1 MEDCITYEDL
11 IDAYIDC
18 RKNKRTKDSS
28 IEFEMNW
35 EYNLIDLFYD
45 INNRRYEIGESIT
58 FVTTHPKKR
67 EIFAASFRDRVVH
80 HLVCKR
86 LEPLFESYFIHDTY
100 NCRKGK
106 GTYHGIIRLYEQ
118 IYEVSEGYTKDCY
131 VAKFDMKGF
140 FMSIHKPTLWNML
153 QKFIEERYFGNDK
166 GTLLYLMEKIIL
178 HCPEKNC
185 VRKMPKSMWNYIPSD
200 KSLFTNGD
208 DYGLPIGN
216 LTSQMLA
223 NFYLANFDFLMNE
236 KFAYGRYVDDFYVIS
251 IDKNEILK
259 FIPEMRKEL
268 AKVKISLNPKKVYI
282 QHYSKGISFIGAVVK
297 MDRIYVGNRTVHN
310 FEMAINKFN
319 SVKDK
324 KSELEHVV
332 SSINSYLGYMIH
344 FKSYNIR
351 RKVLF
356 SLDPSWLEYLVIS
369 EDFGKVTIKDKY
381 KFSKI
386 IENEL
391 DNTHGMDN
399 EFLFW

>member
-1 MEDCITYEDL
+1 MEDYITYEDL
-11 IDAYIDC
+11 VDAYIEC
-18 RKNKRTKDSS
+18 RRNKRTKESS
-28 IEFEMNW
+28 IEFEIDW
-35 EYNLIDLFYD
+35 EYNLIRLYD
-45 INNRRYEIGESIT
+45 EIMNRKYEIGTSIT

-67 EIFAASFRDRVVH
+67 EIFASSFRDRIVH
-80 HLVCKR
+80 HLVCRR
-86 LEPLFESYFIHDTY
+86 LEPLFEDYFIHDTY

-140 FMSIHKPTLWNML
+140 FMSIHKPTLWCML
-153 QKFIEERYFGNDK
+153 KKFIEERYFGYDK
-166 GTLLYLMEKIIL
+166 DVILYLMEKIVL

-185 VRKMPKSMWNYIPSD
+185 IRKMPKSMWNDIPDD

-208 DYGLPIGN
+208 EYGLPIGN

-223 NFYLANFDFLMNE
+223 NFYLTDFDLLMND

-251 IDKNEILK
+251 QNKKEIMK

-268 AKVKISLNPKKVYI
+268 AKVKVLLNPKKIYI
-282 QHYSKGISFIGAVVK
+282 QHYSKGVSFIGAVVK
-297 MDRIYVGNRTVHN
+297 LDRIYVGSRTVHN
-310 FEMAINKFN
+310 FEISVEKFN
-319 SVKDK
+319 KIEDK
-324 KSELEHVV
+324 LSNLEHVV

-351 RKVLF
+351 RRVLS
-356 SLDPSWLEYLVIS
+356 SLDPSWLEYLFIS
-369 EDFGKVTIKDKY
+369 DDYGKVSIKEKY
-381 KFSKI
+381 KLSNI

-391 DNTHGMDN
+391 DSANGVDN